1 MEDIETTC
9 QARHVSTSGNIHSCQ
24 FYAFH
29 ESPSHECVCGFRGG
43 AFRGVTM
50 YLDDMAKKAVVEN
63 LRYEF
68 VRLMTV
74 DGPTNDR
81 RRREYNQALF
91 DPETGV
97 RTGRRSTWT
106 WSLRSSTRP

>member
-1 MEDIETTC
+1 M
-9 QARHVSTSGNIHSCQ
+9 HSTSRRRTS
-24 FYAFH
+24 A
-29 ESPSHECVCGFRGG
+29 SAGFRGG
-43 AFRGVTM
+43 AFRGVIV

-91 DPETGV
+91 DPETG
-97 RTGRRSTWT
+97 RANWT
-106 WSLRSSTRP
+106 SIDLDMVTEKFDKAVKKVLP

>member
-1 MEDIETTC
+1 
-9 QARHVSTSGNIHSCQ
+9 
-24 FYAFH
+24 
-29 ESPSHECVCGFRGG
+29 
-43 AFRGVTM
+43 M

-97 RTGRRSTWT
+97 E
-106 WSLRSSTRP
+106 LDVDRPGHGH